1 MKNNYSREWLENYKT
16 IPKRDNA
23 IYKNYQNPGMSTWD
37 RQMASLSAAQR
48 NRYNEF
54 LNTIPNELQG
64 LSAAE
69 MQKYL
74 QEINQKQNAL
84 TQEKASYENQ
94 VQNIKNQEA
103 QRQAQ
108 LRAKPEMSQWM
119 KDKLLNAK
127 YSSETNG
134 WGFGPNQFGNGI
146 IGKPYHQVFFRDIAP
161 LIRNEMNSGLS
172 YKEALQRVT
181 SPYDWQNQNKPSNKY
196 LGRFTHN
203 ASAYYNS
210 HKDPWRIAARGAT
223 DPLFH
228 VINFLQSGI
237 NGIPAIEG
245 NDPGEEGYKYLMNR
259 WQI

>member
-37 RQMASLSAAQR
+37 RQMASLSSAQR

-84 TQEKASYENQ
+84 TQEKAGYENQ

-108 LRAKPEMSQWM
+108 LRAQQEAQRQTQLRTNQNTTGIPSGWTEMDWKMLGGGIGPIIWGHINRGQSPHPSVVRTLSQQFPPHPVWNTLGNGPFIKYDIINAAM
-119 KDKLLNAK
+119 KD
-127 YSSETNG
+127 YHRRY
-134 WGFGPNQFGNGI
+134 GNI
-146 IGKPYHQVFFRDIAP
+146 KDAP
-161 LIRNEMNSGLS
+161 
-172 YKEALQRVT
+172 
-181 SPYDWQNQNKPSNKY
+181 
-196 LGRFTHN
+196 
-203 ASAYYNS
+203 
-210 HKDPWRIAARGAT
+210 
-223 DPLFH
+223 
-228 VINFLQSGI
+228 
-237 NGIPAIEG
+237 
-245 NDPGEEGYKYLMNR
+245 
-259 WQI
+259 QIKF